1 MATEKIIAGGTEH
14 DIEVKPL
21 TLLMHADEMR
31 IEVPGRVEISAET
44 TLARADK
51 LTQED
56 WNSIRNV
63 PEFLK
68 MFKMV
73 MVDYDPPSTLKGEG
87 MGVRHVVGM
96 LVLIV
101 ETVAAG
107 KLPFLQYPESFL
119 HPKYQTGLADLFN
132 FLSKGA

>member
-1 MATEKIIAGGTEH
+1 MTTEKIIAGGTEH

-21 TLLMHADEMR
+21 TIIVNGGTMKV
-31 IEVPGRVEISAET
+31 EVPGRVEISAEM

-56 WNSIRNV
+56 WDSIRNV

-107 KLPFLQYPESFL
+107 KVPFVRYPESFL
-119 HPKYQTGLADLFN
+119 HPKYQTGLADLFSY
-132 FLSKGA
+132 LSKGS